1 MYTPEAWEN
10 HQLYITAYEWNPQ
23 VDALYFQAEAQ
34 IANLNYQLVLHK
46 FKMIEKGK
54 TNLAIITSSCNKVS
68 ILRVT
73 HGVHIM
79 VVTLLF

>member
-34 IANLNYQLVLHK
+34 IANLNY
-46 FKMIEKGK
+46 
-54 TNLAIITSSCNKVS
+54 
-68 ILRVT
+68 
-73 HGVHIM
+73 
-79 VVTLLF
+79 